1 MEAAVKASVIIST
14 YNRAYIIAE
23 ALESV
28 FAQTF
33 DNSEVIVID
42 DGSTDNTPDVI
53 KRFSDPRLRYI
64 WKKNGGCG
72 SASNTGI
79 RASGAEY
86 VSFLDSDDLWKP
98 EKLAYEV
105 SFLDQHPEV
114 DAVFSDLEKVDSGT
128 FTPSFMRTT
137 PTFPR
142 LIEEKLCQ
150 GSAVFSQRDMYLCLL
165 REVPIKIPALT
176 IRRTSALS
184 TPLFDESWPSGNDW
198 KFLLD
203 FSRQFRFGYIDRAL
217 AVIRVQGDAIHRLHF
232 ARDKM
237 LLIEMLS
244 AEMNRLSDDREAVE
258 AARWGI
264 SHLTKHLSWY
274 YLEKGEHLRAA
285 ATLLRGF
292 RHTFDVGLLSRA
304 LAATLLPDR
313 LRGKVRGLL
322 ANR

>member
-1 MEAAVKASVIIST
+1 VKASVIIPA

-33 DNSEVIVID
+33 DNFEVIVID
-42 DGSTDNTPDVI
+42 DGSTDNTADVI
-53 KRFSDPRLRYI
+53 KQFSDPRLRYI

-72 SASNTGI
+72 SAYNVGI
-79 RASGAEY
+79 RASRAEY

-98 EKLAYEV
+98 EKLSYEV

-114 DAVFSDLEKVDSGT
+114 QGVFSDLEKLDAGT
-128 FTPSFMRTT
+128 LTSSFMRKT
-137 PTFPR
+137 PTFYGLVERKPGYESTV
-142 LIEEKLCQ
+142 L
-150 GSAVFSQRDMYLCLL
+150 SQREMYLCLL
-165 REVPIKIPALT
+165 REVPIKPTALT

-217 AVIRVQGDAIHRLHF
+217 AVLRIQDDATHRVHRVGDLTRI
-232 ARDKM
+232 
-237 LLIEMLS
+237 IEMLRT
-244 AEMNRLSDDREAVE
+244 EIDRLSDDREVVE
-258 AARWGI
+258 AAHWGI
-264 SHLTKHLSWY
+264 SDLTKHLSWY
-274 YLEKGEHLRAA
+274 YLEKGEHLRATA
-285 ATLLRGF
+285 ALLRGF
-292 RHTFDVGLLSRA
+292 RYTFDAGLLPRA

-313 LRGKVRGLL
+313 FRGRVRGFL
-322 ANR
+322 ASGRFS